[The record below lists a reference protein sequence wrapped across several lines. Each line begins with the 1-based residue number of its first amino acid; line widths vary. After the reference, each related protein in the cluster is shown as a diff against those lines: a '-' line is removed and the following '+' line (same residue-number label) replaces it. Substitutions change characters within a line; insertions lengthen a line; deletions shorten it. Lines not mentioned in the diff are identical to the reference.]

1 MILIIYYSSKK
12 ILKKL
17 NHKFQIFFF
26 FFFFFFIQQ
35 RQNSIESDVLTRERL
50 CCGLSLFEVVL
61 RRIQTFLTDEAW
73 KEPIPANGVM
83 SIEECREFHRLWS
96 AIQFIYCK
104 PLGENEITVE

>member
-1 MILIIYYSSKK
+1 MSSYKK
-12 ILKKL
+12 ILPSHLFKIHIHIL
-17 NHKFQIFFF
+17 F
-26 FFFFFFIQQ
+26 QQ
-35 RQNSIESDVLTRERL
+35 RQNSVESDVLTRERL

-61 RRIQTFLTDEAW
+61 RRIQSFLTDDAW